1 MTATLLTLALTGAA
15 SLSQVSRPSLLLI
28 TIDTLRADR
37 VGAYGHREA
46 LTPNLDALA
55 AAGTLYEEAFT
66 HTPVTLPAHATLLT
80 GRLPPEHGVRSN
92 SFYRLPEGE
101 TTIAEILRGEGFRT
115 AGFVAGAPLD
125 RRFGLAQG
133 FDTYDDELSP
143 ARGGQLMAERDAAAV
158 ADAALEWLK
167 GVGDAP
173 FFLWVHFFDPHHP
186 YQPPQSFLSLTGSA
200 YEGEVAFCDQEIGK
214 LVGALKGSGRL
225 STTLLVA
232 TSDHGESLG
241 EHGEATHGI
250 FLYDATLRVPLILSG
265 PGIPR
270 GVRDPRGP
278 VGLVDILPTLLG
290 RLGLAARAGLSGR
303 DLFGQ
308 EPSELL
314 YAETYLPRDF
324 YNWSELKAV
333 RSLRMKF
340 VEAPVRELYDL
351 TDDPGETRNL
361 AAERPESVRQLV
373 ARMEAW
379 AQSEKENPFQPDSGL
394 LEQLTSLGYVA
405 GGRAAGLTGGPSA
418 GRSDPKAKI
427 GLVVEMDQAI
437 GRLATRDFAAA
448 ERKLREILQLD
459 PENSLAAHYLGEVLS
474 ELGRDREAIEAYGRA
489 IQAGRDVPYYH
500 YRLGILHER
509 LADYRRAAEEFARV
523 AAVNPEAVAELLKRS
538 QNLLEKGAVD
548 GALAYLEALKKLGVA
563 GVPLDLA
570 LAEVLSRKGLSQR
583 ALEVLESSLARVPSD
598 PRLLGAR
605 GTLLSEAGRAAE
617 AIASFEKA
625 LPGFSAPTDS
635 AERLRVLKA
644 LGALC
649 GQQGDLSRS
658 ERYFEEA
665 ATSAPTDFE
674 SLANLALARLRAG
687 KVDAGLDPL
696 DRALALH
703 PREVR
708 LLNLRAEIHYRRREL
723 EASRELLRRSLE
735 VDANQPRI
743 IEALAEVEG
752 KLKAR

>member
-1 MTATLLTLALTGAA
+1 MTATLLCLALAGVVA
-15 SLSQVSRPSLLLI
+15 SSFPVARHSLLLI

-46 LTPNLDALA
+46 QTPNLDALA
-55 AAGTLYEEAFT
+55 AAGTLYEKAFT

-101 TTIAEILRGEGFRT
+101 TTIAEILRDQGYRT
-115 AGFVAGAPLD
+115 AAFVAGAPLN

-143 ARGGQLMAERDAAAV
+143 AHGGQLLAERDAAAV
-158 ADAALEWLK
+158 ADKAREWLK
-167 GVGDAP
+167 GAGDAP

-186 YQPPQSFLSLTGSA
+186 YQPPPPFLSLGSP
-200 YEGEVAFCDQEIGK
+200 YDGEVAFCDQEIGK
-214 LVGALKGSGRL
+214 LVGALERSGRL

-270 GVRDPRGP
+270 GLRDPRGP
-278 VGLVDILPTLLG
+278 VGLVDVLPTLLG
-290 RLGLAARAGLSGR
+290 RLGLPARAGLSGR

-351 TDDPGETRNL
+351 ADDPGETRNL
-361 AAERPESVRQLV
+361 AAERPESVRQLA

-379 AQSEKENPFQPDSGL
+379 AQAEKENPFQPDSRL
-394 LEQLTSLGYVA
+394 LEQLASLGYV
-405 GGRAAGLTGGPSA
+405 GGGHPPGLSEGRPA

-427 GLVVEMDQAI
+427 GLVVEMDQVM
-437 GRLATRDFAAA
+437 GHLASRDFAAA
-448 ERKLREILQLD
+448 EGKLREILQLD
-459 PENSLAAHYLGEVLS
+459 PGNLLAAHYLGEALS
-474 ELGRDREAIEAYGRA
+474 QLGRDREAIDAYGRA
-489 IQAGRDVPYYH
+489 IQAGRDLPYYH

-509 LADYRRAAEEFARV
+509 LADYRRAAGEFARV

-548 GALAYLEALKKLGVA
+548 GALAYLEALKKLGVG

-583 ALEVLESSLARVPSD
+583 ALEVLETWLARAPSE
-598 PRLLGAR
+598 PRLLAAR
-605 GTLLSEAGRAAE
+605 GTLLSEAGRTVE

-625 LPGFSAPTDS
+625 LPGFSASTDS
-635 AERLRVLKA
+635 AERLRLLKA
-644 LGALC
+644 LAALS

-665 ATSAPTDFE
+665 AASAPTDFE

-687 KVDAGLDPL
+687 KVDAALDPL
-696 DRALALH
+696 DRALVLR
-703 PREVR
+703 PGEVR
-708 LLNLRAEIHYRRREL
+708 LLNLRAEIHYRRGEL
-723 EASRELLRRSLE
+723 EASRKLLRRSLE

-743 IEALAEVEG
+743 VEALAEVEG
-752 KLKAR
+752 KLKVR